1 MDIDPHDDN
10 ENIKNAQIDL
20 IKGERPI
27 VPAQQ
32 QQHEQEPKTAT
43 GIESAPTEEEQSTE
57 LRLSDFQVVDTL
69 GMCWGFMGGFSLM
82 LTLSLLKKKGLAP
95 LDGCSSCAFD
105 CQRNSLV
112 LSSILR

>member
-69 GMCWGFMGGFSLM
+69 GMCWGFMEDFL
-82 LTLSLLKKKGLAP
+82 
-95 LDGCSSCAFD
+95 
-105 CQRNSLV
+105 
-112 LSSILR
+112 